1 MKISQSFLGSQDG
14 SKFWWLPWFPANS
27 LLCII
32 LRYTVQCINWF
43 FFKYDLSRWGK
54 LTFEIDYSLTSISRQ
69 TELIK
74 SLLSF
79 ISDTWKVEIHVKN
92 KAINTFCYGVLISEE
107 HVLTSSECEWTRKS
121 DFGRLPIAKFPQID
135 NGSIS
140 IPLYK
145 VRVRIHLEFEF

>member
-1 MKISQSFLGSQDG
+1 MITLVS
-14 SKFWWLPWFPANS
+14 SKFLAMRNITLYSVWIDFL
-27 LLCII
+27 
-32 LRYTVQCINWF
+32 
-43 FFKYDLSRWGK
+43 KYDLSRWGK